1 MANPEGR
8 PTWYELMTTDPDA
21 AQEFYTRVVGWTAS
35 PSGMEGT
42 GDYRILTAPDG
53 HPIGGIMAIPAGAPM
68 QPGWFSYLSVADTDA
83 TLAAIERRGGKVH
96 MPPMDI
102 PEVGRFAMVADP
114 QGLVFYVIAGGMPDS
129 RAFDSDAPGHCAWNE
144 LVTPD
149 QKGALAFYG
158 ALFGWTN
165 TENMPMGE
173 MGDYAFVDHAGTRL
187 GAIMQQQPQ
196 WPPRWFY
203 YFRVPSIAAAMQAA
217 KDAGGAIQFGPQP
230 VPGGDVIIL
239 GSDPQGAAFALVGK
253 A

>member
-1 MANPEGR
+1 MANTEGS

-21 AQEFYTRVVGWTAS
+21 AQEFYTRVVGWTVS
-35 PSGMEGT
+35 PSGMPGM
-42 GDYRILTAPDG
+42 DYRILTAPDG
-53 HPIGGIMAIPAGAPM
+53 APVGGIMTIPEGAPM
-68 QPGWFSYLSVADTDA
+68 KPGWFAYLSVANTDA
-83 TLAAIERRGGKVH
+83 TVKAIEAHGGKVH

-114 QGLVFYVIAGGMPDS
+114 QGLVFYVIQGGMPDS
-129 RAFDSDAPGHCAWNE
+129 RAFDYTAPGHCSWNE

-165 TENMPMGE
+165 TENMAMGE
-173 MGDYAFVDHAGTRL
+173 MGDYAFIDHAGTRI

-196 WPPRWFY
+196 WPQRWTY
-203 YFRVPSIAAAMQAA
+203 YFRVPSIPAAVDAA
-217 KDAGGAIQFGPQP
+217 KATGGALHFGPQE
-230 VPGGDVIIL
+230 VPGGDHIIL

-253 A
+253 M